1 MQVLGTRAGGFRKK
15 PRSESPIFFQHFR
28 FLRPFLA
35 VDTRTFLYLHV
46 HPIGRLRHDPFPPFR
61 LQDTK
66 FLIPLKKIQLE
77 ILGLSSS
84 QSQSGSFA
92 LILGEKGGNR
102 RLPIIIGMF
111 EAQSIAIQ
119 IEKISPN
126 RPLTHDLFK
135 SFAEHVHVVILEVVI
150 SDLKEGVFYSRI
162 VCSDGAT
169 TFDIDARPSDA
180 IAIGLR
186 FGVPIYTVESVLS
199 EAGIILSDLDEA
211 ESDTE
216 DEDDDEDDDN
226 DTDSPRAART
236 QPEPRDPSGQVSMEE
251 LSKMLSEALNREDY
265 EKAAKIRD
273 ELNKRNG

>member
-1 MQVLGTRAGGFRKK
+1 M
-15 PRSESPIFFQHFR
+15 
-28 FLRPFLA
+28 
-35 VDTRTFLYLHV
+35 
-46 HPIGRLRHDPFPPFR
+46 
-61 LQDTK
+61 
-66 FLIPLKKIQLE
+66 KKIPLE

-92 LILGEKGGNR
+92 LILGEKTGNR

-119 IEKISPN
+119 IEKINPN

-135 SFAEHVHVVILEVVI
+135 SFAEQVHVAVLEVLI
-150 SDLKEGVFYSRI
+150 SDLKEGVFYSKI

-169 TFDIDARPSDA
+169 TFELDSRPSDA

-186 FGVPIYTVESVLS
+186 FGVPIFTVESVLS
-199 EAGIILSDLDEA
+199 EAGIILSDLDENA
-211 ESDTE
+211 EDSD
-216 DEDDDEDDDN
+216 DDDDDDEDDDA
-226 DTDSPRAART
+226 DQRPGQAGSQPR
-236 QPEPRDPSGQVSMEE
+236 EPSGQVSLDE
-251 LSKMLSEALNREDY
+251 LTKMLAQALEREDY

>member
-1 MQVLGTRAGGFRKK
+1 
-15 PRSESPIFFQHFR
+15 
-28 FLRPFLA
+28 
-35 VDTRTFLYLHV
+35 
-46 HPIGRLRHDPFPPFR
+46 
-61 LQDTK
+61 
-66 FLIPLKKIQLE
+66 LKKIPLE

-92 LILGEKGGNR
+92 LILGEKHGNR

-135 SFAEHVHVVILEVVI
+135 AFAEHVHVVIIEVII

-169 TFDIDARPSDA
+169 TFEIDARPSDA

-186 FGVPIYTVESVLS
+186 FGVPIFTVESVLS

-211 ESDTE
+211 GEE
-216 DEDDDEDDDN
+216 DEDDQDRDDD
-226 DTDSPRAART
+226 DDDDDSPSPTPRPT
-236 QPEPRDPSGQVSMEE
+236 EPREPSGQVPVEE
-251 LSKMLSEALNREDY
+251 LSKMLAQALDKEDY

>member
-1 MQVLGTRAGGFRKK
+1 
-15 PRSESPIFFQHFR
+15 
-28 FLRPFLA
+28 
-35 VDTRTFLYLHV
+35 
-46 HPIGRLRHDPFPPFR
+46 
-61 LQDTK
+61 
-66 FLIPLKKIQLE
+66 LKKIPLE

-92 LILGEKGGNR
+92 LILGEKHGNR

-135 SFAEHVHVVILEVVI
+135 AFAEHVHVVIIEVVI

-169 TFDIDARPSDA
+169 TFEIDARPSDA

-186 FGVPIYTVESVLS
+186 FGVPIFTVESVLS

-211 ESDTE
+211 AEEEE
-216 DEDDDEDDDN
+216 DDQDRDEDDEDDD
-226 DTDSPRAART
+226 DSSRPT
-236 QPEPRDPSGQVSMEE
+236 PTPTEPREPSGQVPMEE
-251 LSKMLSEALNREDY
+251 LSKMLTQALEKEDY

>member
-1 MQVLGTRAGGFRKK
+1 M
-15 PRSESPIFFQHFR
+15 
-28 FLRPFLA
+28 
-35 VDTRTFLYLHV
+35 
-46 HPIGRLRHDPFPPFR
+46 
-61 LQDTK
+61 
-66 FLIPLKKIQLE
+66 KKIQLE

-92 LILGEKGGNR
+92 LILGEKNGNR

-135 SFAEHVHVVILEVVI
+135 SFAEHVNIVIIEVVI

-186 FGVPIYTVESVLS
+186 FGVPIFTVETVLS

-211 ESDTE
+211 EADPDEE
-216 DEDDDEDDDN
+216 DEDDEDDD
-226 DTDSPRAART
+226 DSGETRAAKT
-236 QPEPRDPSGQVSMEE
+236 PEPRDPSGQVSSEE
-251 LSKMLSEALNREDY
+251 LTKMLTQALEKEDY

>member
-1 MQVLGTRAGGFRKK
+1 M
-15 PRSESPIFFQHFR
+15 
-28 FLRPFLA
+28 
-35 VDTRTFLYLHV
+35 
-46 HPIGRLRHDPFPPFR
+46 
-61 LQDTK
+61 
-66 FLIPLKKIQLE
+66 KKIPLE

-92 LILGEKGGNR
+92 LILGEKHGNR

-135 SFAEHVHVVILEVVI
+135 AFAEHVHVAIIEVVI

-169 TFDIDARPSDA
+169 TFEIDARPSDA

-186 FGVPIYTVESVLS
+186 FGVPIFTVESVLS
-199 EAGIILSDLDEA
+199 EAGIILSDMDEA
-211 ESDTE
+211 SEEDDDDDR
-216 DEDDDEDDDN
+216 DEDDDEDS
-226 DTDSPRAART
+226 DSPRPTPRATEA
-236 QPEPRDPSGQVSMEE
+236 RDPSGQVSLDE
-251 LSKMLSEALNREDY
+251 LTKMLAQALEKEDY

>member
-1 MQVLGTRAGGFRKK
+1 
-15 PRSESPIFFQHFR
+15 
-28 FLRPFLA
+28 
-35 VDTRTFLYLHV
+35 
-46 HPIGRLRHDPFPPFR
+46 
-61 LQDTK
+61 
-66 FLIPLKKIQLE
+66 LKKIPLE

-92 LILGEKGGNR
+92 LILGEKQGNR

-135 SFAEHVHVVILEVVI
+135 AFAEHVHVVILEVII

-169 TFDIDARPSDA
+169 TFEIDARPSDA

-186 FGVPIYTVESVLS
+186 FGVPIFTVESVLS

-211 ESDTE
+211 GEE
-216 DEDDDEDDDN
+216 DEDDDDRDDDDE
-226 DTDSPRAART
+226 DTDEAARPAPRA
-236 QPEPRDPSGQVSMEE
+236 EPSGQVSLDE
-251 LSKMLSEALNREDY
+251 LTKMLAQALEKEDY

>member
-1 MQVLGTRAGGFRKK
+1 
-15 PRSESPIFFQHFR
+15 
-28 FLRPFLA
+28 
-35 VDTRTFLYLHV
+35 
-46 HPIGRLRHDPFPPFR
+46 
-61 LQDTK
+61 
-66 FLIPLKKIQLE
+66 LKKIPLE

-92 LILGEKGGNR
+92 LILGEKHGNR

-135 SFAEHVHVVILEVVI
+135 SFAEHVHVAIIEVVI

-169 TFDIDARPSDA
+169 TFEIDARPSDA

-186 FGVPIYTVESVLS
+186 FGVPIFTVESVLS
-199 EAGIILSDLDEA
+199 EAGIILSDLDENA
-211 ESDTE
+211 EE
-216 DEDDDEDDDN
+216 DEDDRDEDDEDDD
-226 DTDSPRAART
+226 DSPAPSPRAT
-236 QPEPRDPSGQVSMEE
+236 EPREPSGQVSLDE
-251 LSKMLSEALNREDY
+251 LTKMLAQALEKEDY